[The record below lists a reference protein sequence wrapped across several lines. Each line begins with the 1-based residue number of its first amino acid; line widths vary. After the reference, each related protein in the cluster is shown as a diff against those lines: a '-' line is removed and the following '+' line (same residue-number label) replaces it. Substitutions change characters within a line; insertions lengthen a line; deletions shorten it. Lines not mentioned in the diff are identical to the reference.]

1 MSDPADEQ
9 PATQSFEQARQVGT
23 VELDRYCAACGYNL
37 RQQAIR
43 RDAATKLLM
52 CKCPECGAFE
62 PANTLTTATRGW
74 FRGLIV
80 LAWLAWLV
88 LWLNLI
94 GWSVFGVTALAVVSG
109 DVRRNWA
116 DIEDVDQSTL
126 VENDALRDYRR
137 QNRQNNAAGN
147 AAAAH
152 SYYNQNVWELRPM
165 RGDDAAIIAIFL
177 ALAAAIG
184 GVMTTI
190 TAVAIP
196 HWPRWGYVLFAC
208 AWPLVGV
215 LIFHALVWREL
226 YGWRIVTVDLMQWH
240 LQCAIAIEATAL
252 LAGLLAVWL
261 GRPVTRGIVR
271 LIVPPNR
278 RGAFA
283 YLWLA
288 DGKTP
293 PKTVRA

>member
-1 MSDPADEQ
+1 MNAPGEEQ
-9 PATQSFEQARQVGT
+9 PVTQPFEQARQVGT

-43 RDAATKLLM
+43 RDPATRLLL
-52 CKCPECGAFE
+52 CQCPECGAFE

-74 FRGLIV
+74 FRGLV
-80 LAWLAWLV
+80 VFAWLVWLV
-88 LWLNLI
+88 LWLNLV

-109 DVRRNWA
+109 DTRQQWVE
-116 DIEDVDQSTL
+116 IENVNPNDL
-126 VENDALRDYRR
+126 VENDAIKNYR
-137 QNRQNNAAGN
+137 QQVSQHNAAGHAGPMSFYKSN
-147 AAAAH
+147 AMA
-152 SYYNQNVWELRPM
+152 LRPM
-165 RGDDAAIIAIFL
+165 RSDDKWVLGLCI

-215 LIFHALVWREL
+215 FIFHALIWPEL
-226 YGWRIVTVDLMQWH
+226 YDWRIVTVGLMQWH
-240 LQCAIAIEATAL
+240 LRCAITIQTTAL
-252 LAGLLAVWL
+252 ATSLLAVWL
-261 GRPVTRGIVR
+261 GRPVARGVIR

-288 DGKTP
+288 DGKTQ
-293 PKTVRA
+293 PKTA